1 MYMLQPLSPTLY
13 VLQLLSLTL
22 HVLLT
27 AFSCPPRSTAMFLS
41 PGSPHT
47 PAAGPI
53 EFDLLAQESDSIIP
67 DPNPSSK
74 AGANKEPG
82 VKTKILHL
90 HLNGK
95 HLFTFDANH
104 YEPVCSYTL

>member
-1 MYMLQPLSPTLY
+1 MYMLQPLSPTLC

-22 HVLLT
+22 CILLT
-27 AFSCPPRSTAMFLS
+27 AFFCPPRSTAAFLS

-47 PAAGPI
+47 PAASPI
-53 EFDLLAQESDSIIP
+53 ESDLLAQESDSVIP

-82 VKTKILHL
+82 VKTKNLHL
-90 HLNGK
+90 RLNGER
-95 HLFTFDANH
+95 LFTFRH
-104 YEPVCSYTL
+104 QPL